1 MAKYGVVEAAG
12 LWVGYWAY
20 GCDPRALAL
29 FLDSEVVERTEE
41 IDGTA
46 PGGQNEGDSWTKATE
61 SPAATADE
69 WTVTDDGVA
78 DARAAV
84 AAEGIDSLRNIDR
97 SYYETDAKS
106 IRERLQLVGVSAFD
120 GLSVFE
126 EWESNGFSEDLTDV
140 WEQFRTEGAGGL
152 DPEISPWSMHYET
165 PGWAK
170 MRTRFDG
177 LDLDWIIKLR
187 FVVDR
192 IDDAERVR
200 LDLSSVWGKESD
212 GELERTDTLCA
223 DARSDIRGGVA
234 GVLPTIVLTEG
245 SSDVRALQA
254 AIRFARPHLA
264 GFMTFLE
271 YAGKPQGGVDSVVKG
286 LKALSAAGVANRVIG
301 LLDNDVAGRMGFEQI
316 KASRLPSRFTA
327 LLLPEIDIAK
337 QYPTYGTEGLV
348 LKDLNGTAVAMEMF
362 LGHDALVDDD
372 GALSPVQLTGYHH
385 HLKAYQGAIIAKD
398 EVKERFLAKVARAE
412 NGDVNLDDWADLG
425 DLLDHIVATA

>member
-1 MAKYGVVEAAG
+1 MAQYGVVEAAD
-12 LWVGYWAY
+12 LWIGYWAY

-41 IDGTA
+41 VDTTA
-46 PGGQNEGDSWTKATE
+46 ASGQIEDDPRKKATG
-61 SPAATADE
+61 SVAVTAD
-69 WTVTDDGVA
+69 DSSIAHVA
-78 DARAAV
+78 AVDVPAV
-84 AAEGIDSLRNIDR
+84 AAAEGSDDVQFIDR

-126 EWESNGFSEDLTDV
+126 EWESHEHPEDLSDV
-140 WEQFRTEGAGGL
+140 WEQFRKERAGGL
-152 DPEISPWSMHYET
+152 DPETSPWDVHYST

-170 MRTRFDG
+170 MRTWFDK
-177 LDLDWIIKLR
+177 LEVDWIIKLR

-192 IDDAERVR
+192 IGDAERIR
-200 LDLSSVWGKESD
+200 LNLSSIWGKESA
-212 GELERTDTLCA
+212 GELERTPTLCA

-245 SSDVRALQA
+245 SSDARALQA

-271 YAGKPQGGVDSVVKG
+271 YAGKPEGGVDSVVKG

-316 KASRLPSRFTA
+316 KSASLPSRFTA

-348 LKDLNGTAVAMEMF
+348 LKDLNGTAVALEMF
-362 LGHDALVDDD
+362 LGRDALVDDD

-385 HLKAYQGAIIAKD
+385 HLKAYQGAIIAKE
-398 EVKERFLAKVARAE
+398 EVKARFLAKVARAE
-412 NGDVNLDDWADLG
+412 NGDANLDDWADLG
-425 DLLDHIVATA
+425 DLLDHIVATT